1 MRLVKRFLP
10 LVGFLSAFGAAPA
23 QAAVELTGFTYDPG
37 SKFVGINVTSLGF
50 RTGGTA
56 GRFLVDARD
65 TVTFAPST
73 FYAFCIDVTTSLF
86 TYSPYSETTSIPGFS
101 DPDKRAQLAAILF
114 NSGATLDAAL
124 TQDDKDAASAALQVA
139 IWEILY
145 ETGSSGYTV
154 ADGNFWVYGDFEP
167 HIGLTNSYLAN
178 VESGLWE
185 GDPSTL
191 RALVSNTGTSQNLVF
206 QTAPVPEPATWALM
220 ILGFGAVGAALR
232 RRQEPIVRTLSGAA
246 G

>member
-10 LVGFLSAFGAAPA
+10 LAGLLSVFAATPA
-23 QAAVELTGFTYDPG
+23 HATLEITGFENDPG
-37 SKFVGINVTSLGF
+37 SKFVGINIDSLGY
-50 RTGGTA
+50 RQGGTA
-56 GRFLVDARD
+56 GRFRLEVRD

-73 FYAFCIDVTTSLF
+73 LYAFCIDVLTNLISYT
-86 TYSPYSETTSIPGFS
+86 PYSVSTNIPGFS

-145 ETGSSGYTV
+145 ETGLSGYSV
-154 ADGNFWVYGDFEP
+154 ANGNFSVYGDFEP

-178 VESGLWE
+178 VESGAWT
-185 GDPSTL
+185 GNAATL
-191 RALVSNTGTSQNLVF
+191 RALVTDTGTSQNLVF

-220 ILGFGAVGAALR
+220 LLGFGAVGTALR
-232 RRQEPIVRTLSGAA
+232 RRKDIIAQAA
-246 G
+246 